1 MGAESLGIIVAMALP
16 PNLMVS
22 DFDEILDGILE
33 ACENYQMALIGG
45 DTNESTELTL
55 CGTCLGIVEKDKVMM
70 KSGYRSRRYSRGYR
84 AFRNCSSWI

>member
-1 MGAESLGIIVAMALP
+1 MP
-16 PNLMVS
+16 PDLTVS

-55 CGTCLGIVEKDKVMM
+55 CGTCLGIVAKDKVMM
-70 KSGYRSRRYSRGYR
+70 KSGSQVEDIVAVTGPLGLPQLDLKSYLRM
-84 AFRNCSSWI
+84 NQN